1 MFKLTG
7 RMNVI
12 KIIAKNEIE
21 SIYYNYWFY
30 LILFFSFLIASFL
43 INSTINTV
51 IDNKVMV
58 LNKSLNTPMFFVV
71 IIGAFYL
78 AISSLIS
85 ISDEKEKGTLKVLFC
100 GPVDSVS
107 YISGKYIG
115 KMAVYLGMVI
125 FYIVYFYAISL
136 LTNLRFNFSFLRI
149 LFLSFFYVSC
159 MVSFGIILASITE
172 SYRNSILL
180 FIGFNFFF
188 LALYIFYIIIMAFP
202 IEELSTFFRYIRS
215 GLYYLNNIIE
225 WLSPFSYFQ
234 RSISAANLNIGKF
247 ITSIIYSLLYSSLL
261 LGCSIKIF
269 SRKEIRK

>member
-12 KIIAKNEIE
+12 KIIAKSEIE

-51 IDNKVMV
+51 IDNKVMI
-58 LNKSLNTPMFFVV
+58 LNESLNTPMFFVV
-71 IIGAFYL
+71 IIGTFYL

-115 KMAVYLGMVI
+115 KMVVYLGMVI
-125 FYIVYFYAISL
+125 FYIVYFYTISL
-136 LTNLRFNFSFLRI
+136 LTNLRFSFSFLQV
-149 LFLSFFYVSC
+149 LFSSFFYVSC

-180 FIGFNFFF
+180 FVGFNFFF

-234 RSISAANLNIGKF
+234 RSISVANINTGKF
-247 ITSIIYSLLYSSLL
+247 IVTIIYSLLYSSLL
-261 LGCSIKIF
+261 LGCSVKIF

>member
-43 INSTINTV
+43 INSTVNTV

-71 IIGAFYL
+71 IIGTFYL

-85 ISDEKEKGTLKVLFC
+85 ISNEKEKGTLKVLFC

-115 KMAVYLGMVI
+115 KMVVYLGMII
-125 FYIVYFYAISL
+125 FYIVYFYTISL
-136 LTNLRFNFSFLRI
+136 LTNLRFSFSFLQI

-215 GLYYLNNIIE
+215 SLYYLNNIIE

-234 RSISAANLNIGKF
+234 RSISAVNLNIGKF
-247 ITSIIYSLLYSSLL
+247 VVTIIYSLLYSSLL

-269 SRKEIRK
+269 SRREIRK

>member
-51 IDNKVMV
+51 IDNEVMV

-71 IIGAFYL
+71 IIGTFYL

-115 KMAVYLGMVI
+115 KMVVYLGMVI
-125 FYIVYFYAISL
+125 FYIVYFYTISL
-136 LTNLRFNFSFLRI
+136 LTNLRFSFSFLQV
-149 LFLSFFYVSC
+149 LFSSFFYVSC

-188 LALYIFYIIIMAFP
+188 LALYIFYIMIMAFP

-247 ITSIIYSLLYSSLL
+247 IVTIIYSLLYSSLL

>member
-43 INSTINTV
+43 IDSTVNTV

-58 LNKSLNTPMFFVV
+58 LNASLNTPILFVV
-71 IIGAFYL
+71 IIGTFYL

-85 ISDEKEKGTLKVLFC
+85 ISNEKEKGTLKVLFC

-115 KMAVYLGMVI
+115 KMVVYLGMAI
-125 FYIVYFYAISL
+125 LYIVYFYTISI
-136 LTNLRFNFSFLRI
+136 LTNLRFSFSFLQI

-188 LALYIFYIIIMAFP
+188 LAFYIFYIVIMAFP

-247 ITSIIYSLLYSSLL
+247 IVTIIYSLLYSNLL

-269 SRKEIRK
+269 SRREIKK

>member
-12 KIIAKNEIE
+12 KTIAKNEIE

-51 IDNKVMV
+51 MDNMVMV

-71 IIGAFYL
+71 IIGTFYL
-78 AISSLIS
+78 TISSLIS
-85 ISDEKEKGTLKVLFC
+85 ISNEKEEGTLKVLFC

-107 YISGKYIG
+107 YILGKYIG
-115 KMAVYLGMVI
+115 KMVVYLGMVI
-125 FYIVYFYAISL
+125 FYIVYFYTISL
-136 LTNLRFNFSFLRI
+136 LTNLRFSFSFLQI
-149 LFLSFFYVSC
+149 LFLSIFYVSC
-159 MVSFGIILASITE
+159 MVSFGIMLASITE

-225 WLSPFSYFQ
+225 WVSPFSYFQ
-234 RSISAANLNIGKF
+234 GIISAANENIGKV
-247 ITSIIYSLLYSSLL
+247 ILTIVYSLFYSSLL
-261 LGCSIKIF
+261 LGCSVEIF
-269 SRKEIRK
+269 NRREIRK

>member
-43 INSTINTV
+43 INSTVNTV

-71 IIGAFYL
+71 IIGTFYL

-85 ISDEKEKGTLKVLFC
+85 ISNEKEKGTLKVLFC

-115 KMAVYLGMVI
+115 KMVVYLGMII
-125 FYIVYFYAISL
+125 FYIVYFYTISL
-136 LTNLRFNFSFLRI
+136 LTNLRFSFSFLQI

-215 GLYYLNNIIE
+215 SLYYLNNIIE

-234 RSISAANLNIGKF
+234 RSISAVNLNIGKF
-247 ITSIIYSLLYSSLL
+247 VVTIIYSLLYSSLL

-269 SRKEIRK
+269 SRREIRE

>member
-71 IIGAFYL
+71 IIGTFYL

-85 ISDEKEKGTLKVLFC
+85 ISNEKEKGTLKVLFC

-115 KMAVYLGMVI
+115 KMLVYLGMVI
-125 FYIVYFYAISL
+125 FYIVYFYTISL
-136 LTNLRFNFSFLRI
+136 LTNLRFSFNFLQI

-225 WLSPFSYFQ
+225 WISPFSYFQ

-247 ITSIIYSLLYSSLL
+247 IVTILYSLLYSSLL

-269 SRKEIRK
+269 SRREIRK

>member
-71 IIGAFYL
+71 IIGTFYL

-115 KMAVYLGMVI
+115 AMVVYLGMVI
-125 FYIVYFYAISL
+125 FYIVYFYTISL
-136 LTNLRFNFSFLRI
+136 LTNLRFSFSFLQV
-149 LFLSFFYVSC
+149 LFSSFFYVSC

-188 LALYIFYIIIMAFP
+188 LALYIFYIMIMAFP

-247 ITSIIYSLLYSSLL
+247 IVTIIYSLLYSSLL

>member
-12 KIIAKNEIE
+12 KIIAKSEIE
-21 SIYYNYWFY
+21 SICYNYWFY

-51 IDNKVMV
+51 INNKVMI
-58 LNKSLNTPMFFVV
+58 LNESLNTPMFFVV
-71 IIGAFYL
+71 IIGSFYL

-115 KMAVYLGMVI
+115 KMIVYLGMVI
-125 FYIVYFYAISL
+125 FYIVYFYTISL
-136 LTNLRFNFSFLRI
+136 LTNLRFSFSFLQV
-149 LFLSFFYVSC
+149 LFSSFFYVSC

-180 FIGFNFFF
+180 FVGFNFFF

-234 RSISAANLNIGKF
+234 RSISVANINTGKF
-247 ITSIIYSLLYSSLL
+247 IVTIIYSLLYSSLL